1 MREEE
6 LWEQLQDE
14 ERALAAFET
23 LVCLHYDR
31 VKGWLRRW
39 VRDETLAAD
48 LTQETF
54 LQAWKN
60 IHAFRGKAKFSS
72 WLYTIA
78 RRLALRALRKQS
90 SMIALPWIWE
100 SIEDIEHA
108 EEASTQSV
116 EDIEAA
122 LRAAEEKLSTT
133 QQAVWRAVWREGLS
147 YKTVAA
153 RLGIRE
159 NTVKAHIHQIRQRLR
174 KLLGIEE

>member
-14 ERALAAFET
+14 ERSLAAFEV
-23 LVCLHYDR
+23 LVRLHYDR

-39 VRDETLAAD
+39 VRDEALAAD

-60 IHAFRGKAKFSS
+60 IHAFRGEAKFSS
-72 WLYTIA
+72 WLYAIA
-78 RRLALRALRKQS
+78 RRLALRALRKQA
-90 SMIALPWIWE
+90 SMVALPWVWE
-100 SIEDIEHA
+100 TLEDVELA
-108 EEASTQSV
+108 EEASMQSV
-116 EDIEAA
+116 EEIEAA
-122 LRAAEEKLSTT
+122 LKAAEEKLSAA
-133 QQAVWRAVWREGLS
+133 QRVVWQAVWREGLS
-147 YKTVAA
+147 YKAVAA

-174 KLLGIEE
+174 RFLGREE